1 MRRVNVQL
9 DKVVSVLAV
18 PVGRHADGGVLVLKA
33 HDAHGGQR
41 LAVSIRGNE
50 PRVRR
55 QGGRRGLRFGLG
67 LRGIRVGLGLL
78 RAAPVGL
85 GLLDTDCSFE
95 FLAVGL
101 GLLDTGCSFEFLAVV
116 LGLLETGCKSE
127 SLPVPLDLFEAEPG
141 GLEFIRAAP
150 VGVGSYCVGSL

>member
-1 MRRVNVQL
+1 MQMGVYWSSKHMTRTGASGLPFLYGGMSPEFVGRAVAE
-9 DKVVSVLAV
+9 VSVLDWVFEAF
-18 PVGRHADGGVLVLKA
+18 AW
-33 HDAHGGQR
+33 
-41 LAVSIRGNE
+41 
-50 PRVRR
+50 
-55 QGGRRGLRFGLG
+55 GLDFFE
-67 LRGIRVGLGLL
+67 
-78 RAAPVGL
+78 AAPVGL